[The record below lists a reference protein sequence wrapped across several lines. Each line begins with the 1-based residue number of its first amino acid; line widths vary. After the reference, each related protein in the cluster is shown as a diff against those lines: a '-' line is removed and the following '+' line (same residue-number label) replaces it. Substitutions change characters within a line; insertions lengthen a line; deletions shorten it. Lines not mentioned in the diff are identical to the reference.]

1 MRRGGTPEKGAS
13 FAGPG
18 VGFLSGVFEFV
29 GREGG
34 KKLELF
40 SFYDAFEIPSA
51 SREIKYCS
59 F

>member
-1 MRRGGTPEKGAS
+1 M
-13 FAGPG
+13 GPG
-18 VGFLSGVFEFV
+18 VGFLPGVFEFV
-29 GREGG
+29 GGERG

-40 SFYDAFEIPSA
+40 SFYDAFEILSG